1 MFRRKLPWMPVILWM
16 LVIFYLSSQSADQ
29 SNQLSMG
36 VTVRIYEAVNILLPE
51 LEVDVFNHM
60 VRKYAHFFAY
70 MILGILSVNALYLNG
85 IKDRKAILYSFIIS
99 FLYAIS
105 DEIHQIFVPGRAG
118 QVMDVLID
126 SSGGIIGIAI
136 YASVYSLTIGKRRIH

>member
-16 LVIFYLSSQSADQ
+16 LVILYLSSQSADQ

-51 LEVDVFNHM
+51 LEVDAFNHM

>member
-126 SSGGIIGIAI
+126 SLGGIIGIAI

>member
-1 MFRRKLPWMPVILWM
+1 
-16 LVIFYLSSQSADQ
+16 
-29 SNQLSMG
+29 MG
-36 VTVRIYEAVNILLPE
+36 VTVRIYEAVNILLPK
-51 LEVDVFNHM
+51 LEVNVFNHM

-99 FLYAIS
+99 FLYAVS

-118 QVMDVLID
+118 QVMDVVID
-126 SSGGIIGIAI
+126 SLGGIIGIAI

>member
-36 VTVRIYEAVNILLPE
+36 VTVRIYEAVNILLPK
-51 LEVDVFNHM
+51 LEVNVFNHM

-99 FLYAIS
+99 FLYAVS

-118 QVMDVLID
+118 QVMDVVID
-126 SSGGIIGIAI
+126 SLGGIIGIAI

>member
-1 MFRRKLPWMPVILWM
+1 MSR
-16 LVIFYLSSQSADQ
+16 SQSADQ

-36 VTVRIYEAVNILLPE
+36 VTVRIYEAVNILLPK

-99 FLYAIS
+99 FLYAVS

-118 QVMDVLID
+118 QVMDVVID
-126 SSGGIIGIAI
+126 SLGGIIGIAI
-136 YASVYSLTIGKRRIH
+136 YASVYSLTIGKRRIHYGFAFLMNNYLWEICSY